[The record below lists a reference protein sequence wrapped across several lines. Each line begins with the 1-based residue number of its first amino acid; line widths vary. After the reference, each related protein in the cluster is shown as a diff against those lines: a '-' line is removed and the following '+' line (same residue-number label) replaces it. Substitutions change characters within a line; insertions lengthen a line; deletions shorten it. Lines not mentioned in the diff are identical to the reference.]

1 MYTFFILGIIPGT
14 NLQITFTAW
23 CLMTI
28 CLLIIWF
35 YYRKNPNFR
44 SVVNLYI
51 NKLYSSITPL
61 KDRLISNVAGN
72 KGFAVQFEILEQNLF
87 PRVHGF
93 TRQLI
98 DRLKIKS

>member
-23 CLMTI
+23 CLMSVT
-28 CLLIIWF
+28 LLSIWF

-44 SVVNLYI
+44 SAVNLYI
-51 NKLYSSITPL
+51 DKLYNSIIPI
-61 KDRLISNVAGN
+61 KDKLISDIAGD

-87 PRVHGF
+87 PRVHSF
-93 TRQLI
+93 THQLI
-98 DRLKIKS
+98 NRLKIKS